1 MARAS
6 KLPRLTLLAGLAGFA
21 AMVTYVTLYWD
32 SGQPAMLL
40 RAANPNQIDLYV
52 EQPRGAKF
60 DVTGKRVQ
68 SFSAERMVH
77 YLQNDHAVL
86 TAPEFELVSSR
97 GDIWNTTARTATLIG
112 DTEVQLRGDVVI
124 VDKPG
129 ARRLTTEA
137 LQWYPPQQRVE
148 SKVAVTLVQ
157 RLHTTRAVGMQAD
170 LNTDRI
176 ELLHQVEGH
185 HAIP

>member
-1 MARAS
+1 MAKAS

-32 SGQPAMLL
+32 RGQPAMLL
-40 RAANPNQIDLYV
+40 RAQDPNQIDLYV

-60 DVTGKRVQ
+60 DAEGKQVQ
-68 SFSAERMVH
+68 SFRAERMTH

-86 TAPEFELVSSR
+86 ATPSFELVTTR
-97 GDIWNTTARTATLIG
+97 GDTWEATARTATLIG
-112 DTEVQLRGDVVI
+112 ENEVQLRGDVVI
-124 VDKPG
+124 KDRG
-129 ARRLTTEA
+129 NSRRLNTEA

-157 RLHTTRAVGMQAD
+157 QLNTTKAVGMRAD
-170 LNTDRI
+170 LNTDRV
-176 ELLHQVEGH
+176 ELLRQVEGNH
-185 HAIP
+185 VIP